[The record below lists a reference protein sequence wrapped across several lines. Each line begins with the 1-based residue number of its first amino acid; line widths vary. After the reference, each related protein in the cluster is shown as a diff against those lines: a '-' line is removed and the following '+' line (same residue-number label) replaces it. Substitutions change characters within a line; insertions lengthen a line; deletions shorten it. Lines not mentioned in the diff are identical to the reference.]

1 VIRTLSKWALSNW
14 TPSKWAR
21 PRHRTLPRRP
31 RGRSSFAALAV
42 ATAAALLLGGC
53 QFGGLASLPLP
64 GAPAQGS
71 DVYHVTV
78 QFADVLDLV
87 PQSAVKVNDVTV
99 GAVESISLSG
109 WHADVHMRIENSVH
123 LPGNAVADIKQTS
136 LLGEKYIALSAPTN
150 APASGALH
158 DGSMI
163 PLSRTGANPQIEE
176 VLSALSALLNGGG
189 VAQLHTI
196 TVELNKALSGREQ
209 NLRDFLT
216 QLDTFVTGLNKQ
228 RDDIIRALDGIDKL
242 SKTLNDQH
250 TVITTAVDQVPGA
263 LKTLADDRT
272 MLTKLLTSLANLGN
286 VGTRVINESKA
297 SLLTDLRDLD
307 PVLTELNQ
315 AGTDL
320 PNALDLLL
328 TYPLPQGLTSAV
340 KGDYVN
346 LKVTADLNLNDLY
359 HNLLG
364 GLLPNGSK
372 SPTPKPG
379 QSNTPAPIL
388 PLPSLP
394 LPLPSVLLPLPSC
407 LLLCGGGHASAT
419 PHPGAS
425 PSASGGILCP
435 ILCLGGAQNSATQV
449 DPNLA
454 ALMTEG
460 MAT

>member
-1 VIRTLSKWALSNW
+1 MSGVSCF
-14 TPSKWAR
+14 
-21 PRHRTLPRRP
+21 PRR
-31 RGRSSFAALAV
+31 GRHDGRRRRLAAIA
-42 ATAAALLLGGC
+42 ATTAAALLAGGC
-53 QFGGLASLPLP
+53 QFGGVASLPLP

-99 GAVESISLSG
+99 GAVESIGLSG
-109 WHADVHMRIENSVH
+109 WHADVHVRVKNSVH
-123 LPGNAVADIKQTS
+123 LPANAVADLKQTS
-136 LLGEKYIALSAPTN
+136 LLGEKYVALSAPSD
-150 APASGALH
+150 APASGTLH
-158 DGSMI
+158 EGSVI
-163 PLSRTGANPQIEE
+163 PLSRTGTNPQIEE

-216 QLDTFVTGLNKQ
+216 QLDTFVSGLNKQ
-228 RDDIIRALDGIDKL
+228 RDDIIRALSGIDKL
-242 SKTLNDQH
+242 SRTLNDQH
-250 TVITTAVDQVPGA
+250 TVITTAVDRVPGA
-263 LKTLADDRT
+263 LKTLADDRA
-272 MLTKLLTSLANLGN
+272 MLTKLLTSLADLGD
-286 VGTRVINESKA
+286 VGTRVINESQE
-297 SLLTDLRDLD
+297 SLLADLRNLV

-328 TYPLPQGLTSAV
+328 SYPLPQGLNAAV

-346 LKVTADLNLNDLY
+346 LKVTADLNLSDLY
-359 HNLLG
+359 RNLLG
-364 GLLPNGSK
+364 GVLPSGAAT
-372 SPTPKPG
+372 PTPKPG
-379 QSNTPAPIL
+379 QSKTPAPVL

-394 LPLPSVLLPLPSC
+394 IPLPLPSC
-407 LLLCGGGHASAT
+407 LLLCGGGGNASAT

-425 PSASGGILCP
+425 PSASGGGGVLCP
-435 ILCLGGAQNSATQV
+435 ILCLGAHNSAAEV

-454 ALMTEG
+454 AMMTEG
-460 MAT
+460 MAA

>member
-1 VIRTLSKWALSNW
+1 VSSVRSR
-14 TPSKWAR
+14 AR
-21 PRHRTLPRRP
+21 
-31 RGRSSFAALAV
+31 RSAALAV
-42 ATAAALLLGGC
+42 AASAALLLGGC

-64 GAPAQGS
+64 GAPAQGG

-78 QFADVLDLV
+78 DFADVLDLV

-99 GAVESISLSG
+99 GAVESIDLVG
-109 WHADVHMRIENSVH
+109 WHAEVHVRVENSVH
-123 LPGNAVADIKQTS
+123 LPGNAVANLKQTS
-136 LLGEKYIALSAPTN
+136 LLGEKYVALSAPTD
-150 APASGALH
+150 APASGTLH
-158 DGSMI
+158 DGSLI

-209 NLRDFLT
+209 NLRDFLS
-216 QLDTFVTGLNKQ
+216 QLDTFVGGLNKQ
-228 RDDIIRALDGIDKL
+228 RDDIIHALEGIDQL
-242 SKTLNDQH
+242 SKTLNDQN
-250 TVITTAVDQVPGA
+250 TVITAAVDRIPGA
-263 LKTLADDRT
+263 LKTLADDRQT
-272 MLTKLLTSLANLGN
+272 LTKLLTSLSNLGD
-286 VGTRVINESKA
+286 VGTRVINESQD
-297 SLLTDLRDLD
+297 SLLTDLRDLL

-328 TYPLPQGLTSAV
+328 SYPLPQGLNAAV

-346 LKVTADLNLNDLY
+346 LKVTADLNLSDLY

-364 GLLPNGSK
+364 GLLPSTPK
-372 SPTPKPG
+372 PTPKPG
-379 QSNTPAPIL
+379 QPTPSPIL

-394 LPLPSVLLPLPSC
+394 IPLPSLPLPSC
-407 LLLCGGGHASAT
+407 ILLCGGGGSHSS
-419 PHPGAS
+419 AS
-425 PSASGGILCP
+425 PGPSPTPSAGGGVLCP
-435 ILCLGGAQNSATQV
+435 ILCLGAQNSAAQV

-460 MAT
+460 MAA

>member
-1 VIRTLSKWALSNW
+1 MSSVRA
-14 TPSKWAR
+14 
-21 PRHRTLPRRP
+21 RRP
-31 RGRSSFAALAV
+31 GTRRLAAPAI
-42 ATAAALLLGGC
+42 AASAALLLGGC

-64 GAPAQGS
+64 GAPAQGGN
-71 DVYHVTV
+71 VYHVTV
-78 QFADVLDLV
+78 DFADVLDLV

-99 GAVESISLSG
+99 GAVDSIDLVG
-109 WHADVHMRIENSVH
+109 WHAEVHVRIENSVH
-123 LPGNAVADIKQTS
+123 LPDNAVADIKQTS
-136 LLGEKYIALSAPTN
+136 LLGEKYVALSAPTD

-158 DGSMI
+158 DGSLI

-209 NLRDFLT
+209 NLRDFLV
-216 QLDTFVTGLNKQ
+216 QLDTFVGGLNKQ
-228 RDDIIRALDGIDKL
+228 RDDIIHALQGIDQL

-250 TVITTAVDQVPGA
+250 TVITAAVDQIPGA
-263 LKTLADDRT
+263 LKTLGDDRQT
-272 MLTKLLTSLANLGN
+272 LTNVLTSLSSLGD
-286 VGTRVINESKA
+286 VGARVINESQD
-297 SLLTDLRDLD
+297 SLLTDLRDLL

-328 TYPLPQGLTSAV
+328 TYPLPQGLNAAV

-346 LKVTADLNLNDLY
+346 LKITADLNLSDLY

-364 GLLPNGSK
+364 GLLPPGTK
-372 SPTPKPG
+372 PTPKPG
-379 QSNTPAPIL
+379 QPTPTPIL

-394 LPLPSVLLPLPSC
+394 IPLPSLPLSLPSC
-407 LLLCGGGHASAT
+407 LLLCGGGGSHASS
-419 PHPGAS
+419 PPGPSPS
-425 PSASGGILCP
+425 PSAGLCI
-435 ILCLGGAQNSATQV
+435 ILCLGAQNSAAQV

-460 MAT
+460 MAA

>member
-1 VIRTLSKWALSNW
+1 MSR
-14 TPSKWAR
+14 
-21 PRHRTLPRRP
+21 RHM
-31 RGRSSFAALAV
+31 SAAALAATAMT
-42 ATAAALLLGGC
+42 ATAALVLGGC
-53 QFGGLASLPLP
+53 GLDGASNVPLP

-71 DVYHVTV
+71 DVYRVTV

-99 GAVESISLSG
+99 GAVESIDLDG
-109 WHADVHMRIENSVH
+109 WHAAVHVRIENSVR

-136 LLGEKYIALSAPTN
+136 LLGEKYVALSAPTD
-150 APASGALH
+150 APASGSLH
-158 DGSMI
+158 DGSVI
-163 PLSRTGANPQIEE
+163 PLSRTGRNPEVEE

-196 TVELNKALSGREQ
+196 SVELNKALSGREQ
-209 NLRDFLT
+209 NLRDFLS
-216 QLDTFVTGLNKQ
+216 QLNTFVGGLNKQ

-250 TVITTAVDQVPGA
+250 AVIAAAVDETPAA

-272 MLTKLLTSLANLGN
+272 LLTQLLTSLSNLGA
-286 VGTRVINESKA
+286 VGTRVINA
-297 SLLTDLRDLD
+297 SQADMLTDLRDLV
-307 PVLTELNQ
+307 PVLSELNQ
-315 AGTDL
+315 AGADL

-328 TYPLPQGLTSAV
+328 TYPLPQGLSSAV

-346 LKVTADLNLNDLY
+346 LKATADLDINDLY

-364 GLLPNGSK
+364 TAPPKGGPTQAPVPVLP
-372 SPTPKPG
+372 
-379 QSNTPAPIL
+379 L

-394 LPLPSVLLPLPSC
+394 LPLPSLPLPTC
-407 LLLCGGGHASAT
+407 LVLCGGNHNPAT
-419 PHPGAS
+419 PGPS
-425 PSASGGILCP
+425 PSPSSGVLCP
-435 ILCLGGAQNSATQV
+435 IVCLGAQKSAAEI

-460 MAT
+460 MSA